1 MTRSALRPSACHT
14 AAAAATCL
22 AGPRR
27 QRPKGTRV
35 HSDRR
40 TPHRLEHNMV
50 PPAALPRHHEEEN
63 ESCPLNMSTLNDAAD
78 ETNSSRESPSDDGMT
93 SSQSYISYQKP
104 KDNYGIS
111 NSEMPTSSRASSHAS
126 PPDARRTTA
135 YLVLGTLFVGFC
147 IGFSVGFWSSSSA
160 YWQSNEGLERLGCQ
174 QTENSLNRPSTALYH
189 NVDANLITTMNE
201 HEDDEPWIQELIMY
215 DGDGSEK
222 GESAIA
228 AMEESLVGGKSFLGD
243 LVGANGDGGGNSIDL
258 LRKSSP
264 SSSSSSA
271 TDPTATARPN
281 VYMNH
286 IEAYELLLDDDKK
299 SGGLLG
305 SPASLGPFATHYFL
319 YNSGID
325 VQVNQ
330 AYCAVASAAAVLNS
344 LRFMH
349 PRSEVGV
356 DIPTDSTYAPYSYA
370 TQMDLF
376 GPCTTKNVV
385 SSAGATS
392 FKGWGSDSVMSFPYG
407 LSLEQMAGLLR
418 CHLNA
423 TAGWSVTTQQLDDTH
438 LTLSKMRYDMKNALA
453 DPSSRIIVNY
463 HRAAAGQVGS
473 GHFSPVGAYHPGTD
487 SFLILDMARYKY
499 PPVWMSA
506 EVLYKSMRTYDSC
519 GGWDFPHAQDKL
531 DDRLKVARKDDEVKE
546 AMEVLGCQKTLR
558 GYIIATRS

>member
-1 MTRSALRPSACHT
+1 M
-14 AAAAATCL
+14 
-22 AGPRR
+22 
-27 QRPKGTRV
+27 
-35 HSDRR
+35 
-40 TPHRLEHNMV
+40 
-50 PPAALPRHHEEEN
+50 PPAVALPRHHGQEH
-63 ESCPLNMSTLNDAAD
+63 ESCPLTLHGGAAD
-78 ETNSSRESPSDDGMT
+78 ENVGRSGESCESQSDDRT
-93 SSQSYISYQKP
+93 SRSYVSYQKP
-104 KDNYGIS
+104 RGAAGGFS
-111 NSEMPTSSRASSHAS
+111 NDAHHVPSA
-126 PPDARRTTA
+126 PDSRRTTA

-160 YWQSNEGLERLGCQ
+160 YWQSDEGMERLGCQ
-174 QTENSLNRPSTALYH
+174 QTEDSPTRPISAAAPYMSH
-189 NVDANLITTMNE
+189 HVDANPIITND
-201 HEDDEPWIQELIMY
+201 EDDEPWIQELIMY

-222 GESAIA
+222 GGSAIA
-228 AMEESLVGGKSFLGD
+228 SMEESLVGGKSLLGD
-243 LVGANGDGGGNSIDL
+243 LIGTNGGDGSKSIDL
-258 LRKSSP
+258 LRRGSP
-264 SSSSSSA
+264 SSSSSA

-286 IEAYELLLDDDKK
+286 LEAYELLLDDDKK

-356 DIPTDSTYAPYSYA
+356 DIPTDSTYSPYSYA

-392 FKGWGSDSVMSFPYG
+392 FEGWGSDSIMSFPYG
-407 LSLEQMAGLLR
+407 LSLEQTAGLLR

-423 TAGWSVTTQQLDDTH
+423 TAGWSVTTQQLDETH

-499 PPVWMSA
+499 PPVWVSA

-546 AMEVLGCQKTLR
+546 AMEVLGCQKALR

>member
-1 MTRSALRPSACHT
+1 MA
-14 AAAAATCL
+14 
-22 AGPRR
+22 
-27 QRPKGTRV
+27 
-35 HSDRR
+35 
-40 TPHRLEHNMV
+40 
-50 PPAALPRHHEEEN
+50 PPAEEH
-63 ESCPLNMSTLNDAAD
+63 ESCPLTMSTLNDAAAAD
-78 ETNSSRESPSDDGMT
+78 ETNSSRDSTESPSDVMP
-93 SSQSYISYQKP
+93 SRPFISYQKP
-104 KDNYGIS
+104 KNNYGVS
-111 NSEMPTSSRASSHAS
+111 SEEMPASSRSHAS
-126 PPDARRTTA
+126 YHASSSTTA

-147 IGFSVGFWSSSSA
+147 IGFSVGFWSSSSG
-160 YWQSNEGLERLGCQ
+160 YWQSSEGLERLGSQ
-174 QTENSLNRPSTALYH
+174 QTEISLSRPSTALYH
-189 NVDANLITTMNE
+189 NVDTNPIPMNE

-228 AMEESLVGGKSFLGD
+228 SMEDSLVGGKSLLGD
-243 LVGANGDGGGNSIDL
+243 LIGGNDDNEGNSIDL

-264 SSSSSSA
+264 LLSSSSA
-271 TDPTATARPN
+271 TDPSATARPN

-305 SPASLGPFATHYFL
+305 SPASLGPFATHYFF
-319 YNSGID
+319 YNSGLD
-325 VQVNQ
+325 VQINQ

-376 GPCTTKNVV
+376 GPCTSKHVV

-392 FKGWGSDSVMSFPYG
+392 FEGWGSDSIMSFPYG
-407 LSLEQMAGLLR
+407 LSLEQTAGLLR

-438 LTLSKMRYDMKNALA
+438 LTLSKMRYDMTNALA

-463 HRAAAGQVGS
+463 HRGAAGQVGS
-473 GHFSPVGAYHPGTD
+473 GHFSPVGSYHPGTD
-487 SFLILDMARYKY
+487 SFLILDVARYKY

-531 DDRLKVARKDDEVKE
+531 DDRLKVAREDDEVKE

>member
-1 MTRSALRPSACHT
+1 MAH
-14 AAAAATCL
+14 
-22 AGPRR
+22 
-27 QRPKGTRV
+27 
-35 HSDRR
+35 
-40 TPHRLEHNMV
+40 
-50 PPAALPRHHEEEN
+50 PAALPRHHDEEH
-63 ESCPLNMSTLNDAAD
+63 ESCPLTATAMSTVNVVVD
-78 ETNSSRESPSDDGMT
+78 ETNSKECSQSPSDVAMG
-93 SSQSYISYQKP
+93 SRSYISYQKP
-104 KDNYGIS
+104 KNSYGIS
-111 NSEMPTSSRASSHAS
+111 NAEMPASSHAS
-126 PPDARRTTA
+126 YHAPSSPDARRTTA

-147 IGFSVGFWSSSSA
+147 VGFSVGFWSSSSA

-174 QTENSLNRPSTALYH
+174 QTEDSLNRPSTAAPYH
-189 NVDANLITTMNE
+189 HVDTNPTTMNY

-222 GESAIA
+222 GGNAFA
-228 AMEESLVGGKSFLGD
+228 AMQESLVGGKSFLGD
-243 LVGANGDGGGNSIDL
+243 LVGANGGGEGNSMDL

-264 SSSSSSA
+264 SSSSSA

-376 GPCTTKNVV
+376 GPCTTKHVV

-392 FKGWGSDSVMSFPYG
+392 FEGWGSDSIMSFPYG
-407 LSLEQMAGLLR
+407 LSLEQTAGLLR

-487 SFLILDMARYKY
+487 SFLILDIARYKY
-499 PPVWMSA
+499 PPVWISA
-506 EVLYKSMRTYDSC
+506 EVLYNSMRTYDSC